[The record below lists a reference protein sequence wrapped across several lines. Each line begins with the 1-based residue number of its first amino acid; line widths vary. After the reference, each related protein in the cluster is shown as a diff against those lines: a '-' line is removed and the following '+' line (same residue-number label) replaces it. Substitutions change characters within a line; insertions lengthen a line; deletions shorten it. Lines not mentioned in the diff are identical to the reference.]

1 MTQDPPIGA
10 GEATLQRRS
19 ISMLIPVFNA
29 DCSALLT
36 DLLSQA
42 VKLKGVE
49 WELCVAEDGSS
60 DTDSIAANEA
70 QLQGAHCRHLVYSQ
84 NVGRARIRNQL
95 AREAR
100 GEWLLF
106 IDSHMRVGKSDF
118 LRTYLSA
125 PDAEVVDGDYVVAAD
140 ASEWSCS
147 LRYCYEKACEHRH
160 DAAARSKQ
168 PYAGFHTANFLVR
181 RDFFLQNPLEE
192 SFSEYGYEDVLFGA
206 RMEQQ
211 EANILHI
218 DNPVEFRFFES
229 NSRFMDK
236 TDAAL
241 HSLALHQD
249 LLGRHSRLLT
259 LYSHMRKW
267 HLHKLGAALFRWR
280 GKRWR
285 QRLCQ
290 EDSRPSLRLFNT
302 YRIFCFCAETEKMK
316 NER

>member
-1 MTQDPPIGA
+1 M
-10 GEATLQRRS
+10 
-19 ISMLIPVFNA
+19 
-29 DCSALLT
+29 
-36 DLLSQA
+36 
-42 VKLKGVE
+42 
-49 WELCVAEDGSS
+49 AEDGST
-60 DTDSIAANEA
+60 DTAAIAANEA
-70 QLQGAHCRHLVYSQ
+70 QLQVAHCRHLVYDQ
-84 NVGRARIRNQL
+84 NEGRARIRNRL

-106 IDSHMRVGKSDF
+106 IDSHMRVGKADF
-118 LRTYLSA
+118 LHSYLSA

-140 ASEWSCS
+140 AAEWGCS
-147 LRYCYEKACEHRH
+147 LRYRYEKACEQRH
-160 DAAARSKQ
+160 NVAARRKE
-168 PYAGFHTANFLVR
+168 PYAGFHTGNFLVR
-181 RDFFLQNPLEE
+181 RDFFLQHPLEE

-206 RMEQQ
+206 RMEQLG
-211 EANILHI
+211 ARILHI
-218 DNPVEFRFFES
+218 DNPVEFRFFEK

-241 HSLALHQD
+241 RSLALHQD

-285 QRLCQ
+285 QRLCM

-316 NER
+316 N

>member
-29 DCSALLT
+29 DCSALLA

-49 WELCVAEDGSS
+49 WELCVAEDGST
-60 DTDSIAANEA
+60 DTDAIAANEA
-70 QLQGAHCRHLVYSQ
+70 QLQGAHCRHLAYSQ

-125 PDAEVVDGDYVVAAD
+125 PDSEVVDGDYVVAAD

-241 HSLALHQD
+241 RSLALHED

-259 LYSHMRKW
+259 LYRCLKKW
-267 HLHKLGAALFRWR
+267 HLHQLGAALYRWR
-280 GKRWR
+280 GEQWR
-285 QRLCQ
+285 KQLCK
-290 EDSRPSLRLFNT
+290 EDRRPSLRLFNT

>member
-1 MTQDPPIGA
+1 MTQNPPNGA

-42 VKLKGVE
+42 VKLEGVE

-84 NVGRARIRNQL
+84 NVGRARIRNRL

-241 HSLALHQD
+241 RSLALHED

-259 LYSHMRKW
+259 LYRCLKKW
-267 HLHKLGAALFRWR
+267 HLHQLGAALYRWR
-280 GKRWR
+280 GEQWR
-285 QRLCQ
+285 KQLCK
-290 EDSRPSLRLFNT
+290 EDRRPSLRLFNA
-302 YRIFCFCAETEKMK
+302 YRFFCFCAQKQK
-316 NER
+316 R

>member
-29 DCSALLT
+29 DCSALLA

-42 VKLKGVE
+42 VKLEGVE

-84 NVGRARIRNQL
+84 NVGRARIRNRL

-241 HSLALHQD
+241 RSLALHED

-290 EDSRPSLRLFNT
+290 EDSRPSLRLFNA
-302 YRIFCFCAETEKMK
+302 YRFFCFCAQKQK
-316 NER
+316 NL

>member
-10 GEATLQRRS
+10 GEAKLQRRS
-19 ISMLIPVFNA
+19 ISMLIPVYNA
-29 DCSALLT
+29 DCSALLA
-36 DLLSQA
+36 DLLAQA
-42 VKLKGVE
+42 VKLEGVE
-49 WELCVAEDGSS
+49 WELCVAEDGST
-60 DTDSIAANEA
+60 DTGAIAANEA

-84 NVGRARIRNQL
+84 NVGRARIRNLL

-192 SFSEYGYEDVLFGA
+192 SFSEYGYEDVLLGKTLH
-206 RMEQQ
+206 QHHVP
-211 EANILHI
+211 ILHI
-218 DNPVEFRFFES
+218 DNPLGMGTFETNAAFVSKTEEGLRTLYHFRRDLQGYSRMLVHARRLAPIAPIVRLWHRIFAKVERRHLTGQHPTIFVFHLYR
-229 NSRFMDK
+229 
-236 TDAAL
+236 
-241 HSLALHQD
+241 
-249 LLGRHSRLLT
+249 LGYFLT
-259 LYSHMRKW
+259 LFHDD
-267 HLHKLGAALFRWR
+267 A
-280 GKRWR
+280 
-285 QRLCQ
+285 
-290 EDSRPSLRLFNT
+290 
-302 YRIFCFCAETEKMK
+302 
-316 NER
+316 

>member
-70 QLQGAHCRHLVYSQ
+70 QLQGAHCRHLVYGQ
-84 NVGRARIRNQL
+84 NVGRARIRNLL

-241 HSLALHQD
+241 RSLALHED

-259 LYSHMRKW
+259 LYRCLKKW
-267 HLHKLGAALFRWR
+267 HLHLLGAALYRWR
-280 GKRWR
+280 GEQLRK
-285 QRLCQ
+285 QLCK
-290 EDSRPSLRLFNT
+290 EDRRPSLRLFNA
-302 YRIFCFCAETEKMK
+302 YRFFCFCAQKQK
-316 NER
+316 R

>member
-1 MTQDPPIGA
+1 MTQNPPNGA
-10 GEATLQRRS
+10 VEATLQRRS
-19 ISMLIPVFNA
+19 ISMLIPVYNA
-29 DCSALLT
+29 DCSALLA
-36 DLLSQA
+36 DLLAQA
-42 VKLKGVE
+42 VKLEGVE
-49 WELCVAEDGSS
+49 WELCVGEDGST
-60 DTDSIAANEA
+60 DTDAIAANA
-70 QLQGAHCRHLVYSQ
+70 GQLQGAHCRHLVYDQ

-211 EANILHI
+211 EAKILHI

-241 HSLALHQD
+241 RSLALHED

-259 LYSHMRKW
+259 LYSCLRKW
-267 HLHKLGAALFRWR
+267 HLHLLGAALYRWR
-280 GKRWR
+280 GEQWR
-285 QRLCQ
+285 KQLCK
-290 EDSRPSLRLFNT
+290 EDRRPSLRLFNA
-302 YRIFCFCAETEKMK
+302 YRFFCFCAQKQK
-316 NER
+316 R

>member
-1 MTQDPPIGA
+1 
-10 GEATLQRRS
+10 
-19 ISMLIPVFNA
+19 
-29 DCSALLT
+29 
-36 DLLSQA
+36 
-42 VKLKGVE
+42 
-49 WELCVAEDGSS
+49 
-60 DTDSIAANEA
+60 
-70 QLQGAHCRHLVYSQ
+70 
-84 NVGRARIRNQL
+84 
-95 AREAR
+95 
-100 GEWLLF
+100 
-106 IDSHMRVGKSDF
+106 MRVGKSDF

-241 HSLALHQD
+241 RSLALHED

-290 EDSRPSLRLFNT
+290 EDSRPSLRLFNA
-302 YRIFCFCAETEKMK
+302 YRFFCFCAQKQK
-316 NER
+316 R